1 MRVIWTVVLAAA
13 AAGGMSL
20 VAVAEPTAAKSSF
33 KVDPVHSAVLFKIL
47 HMGASNVWGRF
58 NAFSGSMALDEANPS
73 ASSLDFEVKAD
84 SIDTNNEKRD
94 QHLKGPDFFNAKQFP
109 AISYKGKGVKKSGEA
124 YEASGDLTLH
134 GVTRPLTLKV
144 EKVGTGKGPTGGTV
158 TGFETTFVIK
168 RSDFGLGATFK
179 PPMLGDEITI
189 TASVECS
196 GP

>member
-33 KVDPVHSAVLFKIL
+33 KVDPVHSAVMFKIL
-47 HMGASNVWGRF
+47 HMGASHVWGRF
-58 NAFSGSMALDEANPS
+58 NSFSGNLSLDEANPS
-73 ASSLDFEVKAD
+73 ASSLDFEIKAD
-84 SIDTNNEKRD
+84 TVDTNNEKRD

-109 AISYKGKGVKKSGEA
+109 VISYKAKEVKKSGDG

-134 GVTRPLTLKV
+134 GVTKPLALKFA
-144 EKVGTGKGPTGGTV
+144 KVGSGKGPQGPV
-158 TGFETTFVIK
+158 TGFEGTFTVK

-179 PPMLGDEITI
+179 PPMLGDEVMLTVS
-189 TASVECS
+189 AEC
-196 GP
+196 GGQ

>member
-1 MRVIWTVVLAAA
+1 MRVIWMVVLAVSV
-13 AAGGMSL
+13 AGGMSL
-20 VAVAEPTAAKSSF
+20 VALAEPTAGKASF

-58 NAFSGSMALDEANPS
+58 NGFSGSMTLDEANPTGS
-73 ASSLDFEVKAD
+73 ALNFEVK
-84 SIDTNNEKRD
+84 SESVDTNNEKRD

-109 AISYKGKGVKKSGEA
+109 AISYKGKGVKKSGEGS

-134 GVTRPLTLKV
+134 GVTKPLTLKV
-144 EKVGTGKGPTGGTV
+144 EKVGTGKGPGGPV
-158 TGFETTFVIK
+158 TGFETTFTIK

-179 PPMLGDEITI
+179 PPMLGDEVTI